1 LPKLKKVLPIEK
13 LENLGAALF
22 NIPEVADLVNW
33 FNRLLA
39 ELIFYYNSKIGG
51 YLCFSQ
57 KLELHGYV

>member
-1 LPKLKKVLPIEK
+1 MPKLKKVLPIEK

-39 ELIFYYNSKIGG
+39 ELIFY
-51 YLCFSQ
+51 
-57 KLELHGYV
+57 